1 MKFGGE
7 ANPRAW
13 TLTFVVF
20 GALEIITFMITFLF
34 TRERVQATETKKDS
48 VPVSQGFKALLQNKY
63 WFIAT
68 INLILIFVVQGVSNS
83 AEAYYTKQVLGNS
96 DLVGTFGVAFQLTQ
110 IICMVTFIA
119 PLVKKFGKRNV
130 LLAGAVVMTI
140 GYAIMGIGVKSMQL
154 LIAGCVLRGIGNAG
168 VSACQFAMVT
178 DTIEYGEWKTGIR
191 TEGLVNSAASFGQK
205 IGNGLS
211 VLILSI
217 ILNIGGYVGTA
228 ATQTAGAI
236 MSIKAAY
243 IYVPILLT
251 AVQFVILLFYKLDK
265 EYPAILADLQKR
277 RIREM
282 V

>member
-1 MKFGGE
+1 M
-7 ANPRAW
+7 
-13 TLTFVVF
+13 
-20 GALEIITFMITFLF
+20 
-34 TRERVQATETKKDS
+34 
-48 VPVSQGFKALLQNKY
+48 
-63 WFIAT
+63 
-68 INLILIFVVQGVSNS
+68 QGVSNS

-140 GYAIMGIGVKSMQL
+140 GYAIMGIGAKSMQL

-251 AVQFVILLFYKLDK
+251 AVRFTINLSA
-265 EYPAILADLQKR
+265 PT
-277 RIREM
+277 
-282 V
+282 